1 MSLIRKI
8 KDYYKTQKRLLFTTP
23 SHSLGN
29 FIIPEAQKLL
39 GKKFFRTD
47 FSEIEGLDNLRH
59 PEGAIKDLLAKISG
73 IYNSKGSFVL
83 TNGSTSGVLA
93 AMLAILKQGDKVSVA
108 RNCHI
113 SVCNGLV

>member
-39 GKKFFRTD
+39 GKSFLEQTFPK
-47 FSEIEGLDNLRH
+47 LR
-59 PEGAIKDLLAKISG
+59 
-73 IYNSKGSFVL
+73 V
-83 TNGSTSGVLA
+83 
-93 AMLAILKQGDKVSVA
+93 
-108 RNCHI
+108 
-113 SVCNGLV
+113 